1 MLCVVIGVLVS
12 LSVEGT
18 EFSGGSVTGRLL
30 SLQGYSLWVF
40 LLATLAT
47 FLFPR
52 AAPGIGLCAVATSL
66 PLYLFLVTPGAF
78 RALFRGEWKVPTD
91 AFFTWNASAVAAI
104 VACGAAAYVQLR
116 APRPRTSA

>member
-1 MLCVVIGVLVS
+1 MVCVVIRALVS

-40 LLATLAT
+40 LLAALAT
-47 FLFPR
+47 FFFPR
-52 AAPGIGLCAVATSL
+52 AAAGLGSCAVATSL

-78 RALFRGEWKVPTD
+78 RGSFEVNGRCRRT
-91 AFFTWNASAVAAI
+91 
-104 VACGAAAYVQLR
+104 
-116 APRPRTSA
+116 RP